1 MFDLTEEIVSQIIFS
16 MENQNRAFLV
26 RLRDGLVI
34 PAERKGEESGA
45 TPSDRYEEP
54 PAWRSSDGYQ
64 MMERFVVTIR
74 NPLVREQLRTILASG
89 RGVFRQ
95 FKDTLQEW
103 PEIQRRWFSFK
114 RLEMRSRI
122 VTWYNA
128 LRDREGLPR
137 IPVELA
143 TEETDELVQSDFSIR
158 RLSETPVE
166 LLARVDREAFF
177 EAYADVDD
185 GVVEYLYSRRRA
197 ATPPFD
203 AEGSVLFGAYA
214 VDEELAGLLWATS
227 RSLEEGM
234 ILEQIE
240 QIYVFPAYC
249 GLGIAETLTN
259 YYLTDADHRGVK
271 VVLLEGPYL
280 SDPVGRILEQAGAR
294 RLYVGSMFEPG
305 ATGFSS
311 GDGDGSEPPAD
322 ETDEDPPDSYL

>member
-45 TPSDRYEEP
+45 FPGDRYEEP
-54 PAWRSSDGYQ
+54 PPWRSADGYQ
-64 MMERFVVTIR
+64 MMERFMVTVR
-74 NPLVREQLRTILASG
+74 NPLVREQLRTILSSG

-114 RLEMRSRI
+114 RQEMRSRI
-122 VTWYNA
+122 VAWYNA

-143 TEETDELVQSDFSIR
+143 TEETDELVLSDFSIR
-158 RLSETPVE
+158 PIAETPVE
-166 LLARVDREAFF
+166 LLRRIDRKAFF
-177 EAYADVDD
+177 EAYDDVDEA
-185 GVVEYLYSRRRA
+185 VVEHLYSRRRGG
-197 ATPPFD
+197 TPPFD

-214 VDEELAGLLWATS
+214 ADDTLAGILWATAEVLPDGS
-227 RSLEEGM
+227 S
-234 ILEQIE
+234 LEQIE
-240 QIYVFPAYC
+240 QIFVFEAYR

-259 YYLTDADHRGVK
+259 YYLTDAEHRDVK
-271 VVLLEGPYL
+271 AVLLEGPYL

-294 RLYVGSMFEPG
+294 RLYVGSLFELGSAG
-305 ATGFSS
+305 ASS
-311 GDGDGSEPPAD
+311 VDRSE
-322 ETDEDPPDSYL
+322 ETEYPPDSYL

>member
-1 MFDLTEEIVSQIIFS
+1 MFELTEEIVSQIIFS

-45 TPSDRYEEP
+45 APGDRYEEP
-54 PAWRSSDGYQ
+54 PPWQSSDGYQ
-64 MMERFVVTIR
+64 MMERFAVTIR

-137 IPVELA
+137 VPVELA
-143 TEETDELVQSDFSIR
+143 TEETGELVQSDFSIR
-158 RLSETPVE
+158 RLPETPVE
-166 LLARVDREAFF
+166 LLKRVDKEAFF
-177 EAYADVDD
+177 EAYAEVGE
-185 GVVEYLYSRRRA
+185 GVVEYLYRRRRTA
-197 ATPPFD
+197 SPAFD
-203 AEGSVLFGAYA
+203 AEGSVLFAA
-214 VDEELAGLLWATS
+214 HTVDEQLAGVLWATAHA
-227 RSLEEGM
+227 LPDGGF
-234 ILEQIE
+234 LEQIE
-240 QIYVFPAYC
+240 QIYVFPEYR
-249 GLGIAETLTN
+249 GLGIAETLTD
-259 YYLTDADHRGVK
+259 YYLTDADHRGVT

-294 RLYVGSMFEPG
+294 RLYVGSMLEPG
-305 ATGFSS
+305 S
-311 GDGDGSEPPAD
+311 
-322 ETDEDPPDSYL
+322 TDSTEGRPEEEEYPPDSYL

>member
-34 PAERKGEESGA
+34 PSERKGEESAAVPG
-45 TPSDRYEEP
+45 DRYEEP
-54 PAWRSSDGYQ
+54 PPWQSSDGYQ
-64 MMERFVVTIR
+64 MMERFAVTIR

-143 TEETDELVQSDFSIR
+143 AEETDELVESDFSIR
-158 RLSETPVE
+158 RLWEPPVE
-166 LLARVDREAFF
+166 LLERIDREAFF
-177 EAYADVDD
+177 ESYGDASE

-197 ATPPFD
+197 ATPSFGS
-203 AEGSVLFGAYA
+203 EGSIFFVAYA
-214 VDEELAGLLWATS
+214 VEDHFAGILWATTHELTDGS
-227 RSLEEGM
+227 M
-234 ILEQIE
+234 LEQIE
-240 QIYVFPAYC
+240 QIYVFGEYR

-259 YYLTDADHRGVK
+259 YYLTDADHRGVQ
-271 VVLLEGPYL
+271 VVLLEGPYV

-294 RLYVGSMFEPG
+294 RLYVGSIFELG
-305 ATGFSS
+305 TGDSS
-311 GDGDGSEPPAD
+311 PNGGE
-322 ETDEDPPDSYL
+322 EEEYPPDSYL